1 MFRRFHLCILSFLTA
16 VAFTLLP
23 SVLHARGV
31 TRGALNG
38 ASLGGMTAGTVTN
51 LPFAA
56 QSPDE
61 AYAEILAAVRRGA
74 PSLLERVLSNYA
86 HTPRF
91 LDTRLNYMETPILF
105 HALSELKLEH
115 ADLLIRYGSIVNFQ
129 LPDTQFRK
137 FQKIAAHPIDARQ
150 TIKGSCTPLA
160 YVCFIPT
167 LSPSQKRDTLA
178 LVKLLMSCGADC
190 NLPGFEGKV
199 PVQILCENDRMD
211 ILKYLLSTKLV
222 EFKSDVLEEYMR
234 THKED
239 EGVLLLSAYR
249 LEREAD
255 KQKSADAARK
265 TKKPGFT
272 GKPTLT
278 FNAAVLTDNSSEIR
292 KHLGTMDDVDDPLDE
307 EDNKYHQTP
316 LIRAVELGKPV
327 AVRLILDSGADPN
340 HPDDTTC
347 TPLVYANMKGVEEVT
362 NLLTAFGAVL
372 PVCPD
377 IETAAKQDRPD
388 EIERLFN
395 EATARKRKTAP
406 MLTQGVIAAVRL
418 EREKAFAKLI
428 QLGANPNQIKLNNQV
443 PLVFGLIDRN
453 LDAFLLD
460 CKEASTPVDLKV
472 RHPLVKLPPM
482 LYAASGTKTAPEVIQ
497 ALVKIGAS
505 ANSYGPKHKT
515 ALMYAAESGNEAVV
529 DALLKAGADPKAVD
543 SDGKTYL
550 KYVK

>member
-1 MFRRFHLCILSFLTA
+1 MSRRFHLCSLFLLTVAAFA
-16 VAFTLLP
+16 VLP

-31 TRGALNG
+31 VRTPMTG

-51 LPFAA
+51 LPFTA
-56 QSPDE
+56 QAGDE
-61 AYAEILAAVRRGA
+61 AYGEILGAIRRGA

-86 HTPRF
+86 NTPRF
-91 LDTRLNYMETPILF
+91 LDTRLNYMETPLIF
-105 HALSELKLEH
+105 HAISELKIEH
-115 ADLLIRYGSIVNFQ
+115 VEILIRYGSIVNFQ
-129 LPDTQFRK
+129 LEDSQFRK
-137 FQKIAAHPIDARQ
+137 FQKIAARSIDPKQ

-160 YVCFIPT
+160 YLCFLPAPT
-167 LSPSQKRDTLA
+167 GSQRRDTLA
-178 LVKLLMSCGADC
+178 LAKLLVTLGADC

-199 PVQILCENDRMD
+199 PVQILCETDRMD
-211 ILKYLLSTKLV
+211 ILKYLLGTKQV
-222 EFKSDVLEEYMR
+222 EFKSEVLEEYMR

-239 EGVLLLSAYR
+239 EGVKLLNAYR
-249 LEREAD
+249 LEREAE
-255 KQKSADAARK
+255 KQKSNDALRK
-265 TKKPGFT
+265 AKKPGFT
-272 GKPTLT
+272 GKPALT
-278 FNAAVLTDNSSEIR
+278 FNAAVVTDNSSEIK
-292 KHLGTMDDVDDPLDE
+292 KHLGVMKDIDDPLDE

-347 TPLVYANMKGVEEVT
+347 TPLVYAEMKGFDD
-362 NLLTAFGAVL
+362 LAYMLKMAGAEL

-388 EIERLFN
+388 EIERIFKA
-395 EATARKRKTAP
+395 ATDRKLKTAP
-406 MLTQGVIAAVRL
+406 MLAQGVIAAVQL

-428 QLGANPNQIKLNNQV
+428 RLGANPNQIKINNQV

-482 LYAASGTKTAPEVIQ
+482 LYAASGTKTSPKVIP
-497 ALVKIGAS
+497 ALVKLGAGP
-505 ANSYGPKHKT
+505 NSYGPNHKT

-529 DALLKAGADPKAVD
+529 DALLKAGADPKATD
-543 SDGKTYL
+543 SDGKTYQN
-550 KYVK
+550 YVK

>member
-1 MFRRFHLCILSFLTA
+1 MTGRFHLCSLSLLMA
-16 VAFTLLP
+16 AAFTVLP
-23 SVLHARGV
+23 SALHARAV
-31 TRGALNG
+31 TRGPLNG

-51 LPFAA
+51 LPFTA
-56 QSPDE
+56 QAGDE
-61 AYAEILAAVRRGA
+61 AYGEILAAIRRGA

-86 HTPRF
+86 HTPRY
-91 LDTRLNYMETPILF
+91 LDTRLNYMETPVIF
-105 HALSELKLEH
+105 HAISELKLEH
-115 ADLLIRYGSIVNFQ
+115 TDLLIRYGSIVNFQ

-137 FQKIAAHPIDARQ
+137 FQKIAAHPIDAKQ

-167 LSPSQKRDTLA
+167 LTASQKRDTLA
-178 LVKLLMSCGADC
+178 LAKLLMTCGADC

-211 ILKYLLSTKLV
+211 ILKYLLSTKQV
-222 EFKSDVLEEYMR
+222 EFKSDVLAEYMR

-239 EGVLLLSAYR
+239 EGVKLLNAYM

-255 KQKSADAARK
+255 KQKNADAARK
-265 TKKPGFT
+265 AKKPGFT

-307 EDNKYHQTP
+307 EDNKYRQTP

-340 HPDDTTC
+340 HPDATTC

-362 NLLTAFGAVL
+362 NLLTAFGATL

-388 EIERLFN
+388 EIERIFN
-395 EATARKRKTAP
+395 EATARKQKTAP
-406 MLTQGVIAAVRL
+406 MLAQGVIAALQL
-418 EREKAFAKLI
+418 EREQAFAKLI
-428 QLGANPNQIKLNNQV
+428 KLGANPNQIKVKDQV
-443 PLVFGLIDRN
+443 PLVFALIDRN

-482 LYAASGTKTAPEVIQ
+482 LYAASGTKTSPEVIQ
-497 ALVKIGAS
+497 ALVKLGAG

-515 ALMYAAESGNEAVV
+515 ALMYAAESGNKAVV
-529 DALLKAGADPKAVD
+529 DALLKAGADPKATD
-543 SDGKTYL
+543 SDGRTYL
-550 KYVK
+550 DYDK

>member
-1 MFRRFHLCILSFLTA
+1 MFRRFHLCILSLLTA
-16 VAFTLLP
+16 AAFSLLP
-23 SVLHARGV
+23 FVLHARGV
-31 TRGALNG
+31 TRSPLNG

-91 LDTRLNYMETPILF
+91 LDARLNYMETPILF

-211 ILKYLLSTKLV
+211 ILKYLLDTKLV

-239 EGVLLLSAYR
+239 EGVKLLSAYR

-255 KQKSADAARK
+255 KLKSADAVRK
-265 TKKPGFT
+265 AKKPGFT
-272 GKPTLT
+272 GKPALT
-278 FNAAVLTDNSSEIR
+278 FDAAVLTDNSSEIR

-347 TPLVYANMKGVEEVT
+347 TPLVYANMKGVEEVS
-362 NLLTAFGAVL
+362 NLLTAYGAVL

-395 EATARKRKTAP
+395 EATARKHKTAP
-406 MLTQGVIAAVRL
+406 MLTQGVIAAVQL

-428 QLGANPNQIKLNNQV
+428 KLGANPNQIKLNNQV

-497 ALVKIGAS
+497 ALMKIGAS

-515 ALMYAAESGNEAVV
+515 ALMYAAESGNNAVV